1 MGIDT
6 DKKRLSQVQTLEK
19 IQHNL
24 KPGHLFKQLY
34 NDLQKTSQA
43 QLGWQ
48 WLLPLCSA
56 DAHHLQSLQVPA
68 TDEQGDFD
76 NLVVSLVTVLI
87 DSLNEE
93 SLRTLIPCGKR
104 EAFKDKNSITL
115 LEAALYLN
123 GFEGADVHIAFLRK
137 LQSFRASGGK
147 YQEGRN
153 YLNIAKHFDFENQ
166 SLRDVFA
173 NILNSASDTLDY
185 FIALVN
191 SARIRE
197 IIKKNHREVADA
209 ILREMIGM
217 AESNRTDAS
226 VNHDGVIYELE
237 TKL

>member
-1 MGIDT
+1 MGINT
-6 DKKRLSQVQTLEK
+6 DKKRLSQVQTP
-19 IQHNL
+19 QNMRRNL
-24 KPGHLFKQLY
+24 KPEHLFKQLY
-34 NDLQKTSQA
+34 NDLQKASQA

-48 WLLPLCSA
+48 WLLPLCST

-68 TDEQGDFD
+68 TDEPGDFD
-76 NLVVSLVTVLI
+76 DLVVSLVMVLI

-93 SLRTLIPCGKR
+93 SLRALIPCGKR

-115 LEAALYLN
+115 LEAALSLN

-137 LQSFRASGGK
+137 LQSFRASGSK

-173 NILNSASDTLDY
+173 NIFNSASDTLDY

-191 SARIRE
+191 SGRIRDIFE
-197 IIKKNHREVADA
+197 KNQIAMGYAGFSD
-209 ILREMIGM
+209 MIGI
-217 AESNRTDAS
+217 ADFGTSDAS
-226 VNHDGVIYELE
+226 VNHDEAIYELQS
-237 TKL
+237 KS

>member
-1 MGIDT
+1 MGINT
-6 DKKRLSQVQTLEK
+6 DKKRLSQVQTPQNMLR
-19 IQHNL
+19 NL
-24 KPGHLFKQLY
+24 KPEHLFKQLY
-34 NDLQKTSQA
+34 NDLQKASQA

-48 WLLPLCSA
+48 WLLPLCST

-68 TDEQGDFD
+68 TDEPGDFD
-76 NLVVSLVTVLI
+76 DLVVSLVMVLI
-87 DSLNEE
+87 DALNEE
-93 SLRTLIPCGKR
+93 SLRALIPCGKR

-137 LQSFRASGGK
+137 LQSFPASGSK

-153 YLNIAKHFDFENQ
+153 YLNIAKHFDFEDQ

-173 NILNSASDTLDY
+173 NILNSASNTLDY

-191 SARIRE
+191 SGRIRE
-197 IIKKNHREVADA
+197 IIKRNEIKAAYA
-209 ILREMIGM
+209 ILDEMIGSVDFG
-217 AESNRTDAS
+217 ATDAS
-226 VNHDGVIYELE
+226 VNHDDVIYELE